1 MTERQTGKEHKRTH
15 TQTIKQKQPKSY
27 TYNYSKLSLTNA
39 IADDFVN
46 S

>member
-27 TYNYSKLSLTNA
+27 VQLFKTVP
-39 IADDFVN
+39 D
-46 S
+46 